1 MNTGQMLITMG
12 AMFLLSRIIRTVTQ
26 GYNRNN
32 DVILDSKFD
41 ILAVSLATSIIEDA
55 NGLAFDEETV
65 GGGNIVINTSQ
76 LSSPGKESG
85 EFYTTRDLNN
95 FDDFD
100 DFHGLS
106 IAYNDTTLESAVFNI
121 DCKVGYINDTN
132 PDKFISSPTWYKK
145 LDVLL
150 SSPSM
155 TDTIKMS
162 TVISYFYFR

>member
-1 MNTGQMLITMG
+1 MNSGQMLLTMG
-12 AMFLLSRIIRTVTQ
+12 AMFLLSMVILSVTQ
-26 GYNRNN
+26 GYNRNS
-32 DVILDSKFD
+32 DMILDSKFD

-76 LSSPGKESG
+76 LSSPGNETG
-85 EFYTTRDLNN
+85 EFYTSRDLNN

-100 DFHGLS
+100 DYNGMS
-106 IAYNDTTLESAVFNI
+106 IAYDDTTLESAVFNI

-132 PDKFISSPTWYKK
+132 PEQFVSSPTWYKR
-145 LDVLL
+145 LDVIL

-155 TDTIKMS
+155 ADTIKMS